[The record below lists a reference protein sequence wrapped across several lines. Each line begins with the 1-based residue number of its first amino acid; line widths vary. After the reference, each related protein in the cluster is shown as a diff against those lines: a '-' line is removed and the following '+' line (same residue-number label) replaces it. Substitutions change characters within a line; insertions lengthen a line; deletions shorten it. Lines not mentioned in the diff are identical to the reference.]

1 MISYGVKA
9 SRKSIGKNK
18 AFQADYRLDIR
29 MLPPFYK
36 GGIADRF
43 LVFRFSAWR
52 IKADTRLF
60 IQGPSRYQAR
70 RDYQI
75 PPFRKDRSINLV

>member
-1 MISYGVKA
+1 MDIQTFINNYAFSK
-9 SRKSIGKNK
+9 GK
-18 AFQADYRLDIR
+18 
-29 MLPPFYK
+29 
-36 GGIADRF
+36 GIADRF

-70 RDYQI
+70 RDYRQYE
-75 PPFRKDRSINLV
+75 RR